1 MHRARHAMPVRLLL
15 PALAG
20 ALLAGCAS
28 VSGSEQR
35 LLDETLESYA
45 SVIRWGNIE
54 EALSFVDPATLK
66 AHPVSK
72 LDLARFHQVQ
82 VTAYNAQA
90 PRHVGEHEV
99 RQAVEIG
106 LVNVNTQD
114 ARAIIDTQLWRFD
127 PQAKRW
133 WLESGLPDITT
144 R

>member
-1 MHRARHAMPVRLLL
+1 MRHASQSRSFRLPL
-15 PALAG
+15 PALVA

-28 VSGSEQR
+28 IAGNEQK
-35 LLDETLESYA
+35 LLEETLESYA

-54 EALSFVDPATLK
+54 EAMSFVDPATLK

-72 LDLARFHQVQ
+72 LDLARYHQVQ
-82 VTAYNAQA
+82 VTAYNAQP

-106 LVNVNTQD
+106 LVNVNTQS
-114 ARAIIDTQLWRFD
+114 ARAIIDTQLWRYD
-127 PQAKRW
+127 AQAKRW
-133 WLESGLPDITT
+133 WLETGLPDITA